1 MVGQKQ
7 EQDGII
13 KHGSKLINAV
23 SNAKVPLSPLFPVPF
38 LISFYKYLY
47 YVLLFIFT

>member
-23 SNAKVPLSPLFPVPF
+23 SNAKVSYPPLFLLPSPSPLPSRP
-38 LISFYKYLY
+38 S
-47 YVLLFIFT
+47 

>member
-7 EQDGII
+7 EQEGII

-23 SNAKVPLSPLFPVPF
+23 SNASVLTPPVFFP
-38 LISFYKYLY
+38 
-47 YVLLFIFT
+47 